1 MSNFIHLDSSYR
13 DREDYP
19 NPADFTVN
27 VANMQTGW
35 YREARRVRAVAST
48 QPRVL
53 EAVTSLNIVDLM
65 IPYYESFTREPVL
78 YMDIHSENENDTPV
92 IATMNATVNT
102 ARFVLNFQ
110 YVQYAKNIVTAIVDA
125 SRTSNVVTI
134 TTSTPANF
142 NIGDNV
148 FISGVVPVGATD
160 FNGVF
165 MITSVITTPT
175 FTQFTYNQTA
185 VDDTG
190 AGGAAQLQETPTWIH
205 YGTRMEQVMR
215 FSRHKPLVCR
225 IFNRDGTTIPII
237 DNTIPNPPNPLK
249 QVYITMEVTPYIRDN
264 DFSNHLINV
273 SSD

>member
-65 IPYYESFTREPVL
+65 IPYYDSFTSEPVL
-78 YMDIHSENENDTPV
+78 YMDIHSENENDTPL
-92 IATMNATVNT
+92 IATMNASVNT

-110 YVQYAKNIVTAIVDA
+110 YIQYSRSTLATIATATRA
-125 SRTSNVVTI
+125 ANVVTI
-134 TTSTPANF
+134 TTVLPNNFTVNST
-142 NIGDNV
+142 V
-148 FISGVVPVGATD
+148 VISGVVGVTN
-160 FNGVF
+160 FNGIF
-165 MITSVITTPT
+165 TITSIISPT
-175 FTQFTYNQTA
+175 EFTYAQVDVGDLTGTA
-185 VDDTG
+185 GTASIPD
-190 AGGAAQLQETPTWIH
+190 TPTWIH

-237 DNTIPNPPNPLK
+237 DNAIPNSPNPLK